1 MSLLRIVLF
10 LFLLLLVLV
19 FGVASYLHVA
29 DLNQYK
35 EQIAARVQEATGR
48 DFTMGS
54 LDVQMWPRVK
64 VSVDDVA
71 LANAPWGSDPLML
84 QLGHLETTIKPLS
97 LLFGHLRV
105 TEFVLEDM
113 NLLLE
118 SNDSGDSNWEMAT
131 GPESTGQGGAREGD
145 DAAGGSGDGLPVRL
159 DNLRISDV
167 IVTLREPG
175 SEDLAFLLERL
186 RLQPDA
192 DKVRRLTGSGVILN
206 QPLVLN
212 GQFGKQSGGGSEP
225 FQVNGNL
232 GSLELAVNSVQGSSG
247 ARDDNTLETLLR
259 TEDLAAFLA
268 SIGVS
273 TPLSGP
279 LLVKAVITPG
289 KRGTTTSIDAELDTT
304 AARLTLEREGGR
316 VAVAGEL
323 EGLAGLGT
331 MLGLAGLP
339 IQPVVVEG
347 ALNRDGDGLE
357 IDALRFTSGGASLS
371 ATGRLRSGERNS
383 TLQVKLEGES
393 LSDLLTTLPG
403 LPFEGTAQLQSSVA
417 EIAIDPLQLRFGKS
431 DLAGSIRMLSGD
443 EPATTIALTSATLH
457 LKEFLGIS
465 EDAEPQEAPAE
476 QDKPYVFTE
485 DLLPFETLQQNEVDI
500 DIAVDQLI
508 GPASTLENVEIVAG
522 LHAGELK
529 AAFDFST
536 PVGAR
541 SASRLQLTTRGQQ
554 ADLRATINAR
564 DMRLNLASGEDAL
577 PEEIPPVS
585 LSFNVVAS
593 GDSPRTLAS
602 SSTGD
607 LLVTLGEGRLVNKL
621 IGRFS
626 GDIVSQ
632 LSSALN
638 PFAKEEPDTTF
649 ECGLASIAIE
659 DGRATIEPII
669 LQGQKVTIAGQGK
682 LDLKTEEI
690 MIKFN
695 TQPREGIGIGA
706 DMFVT
711 PFVALD
717 GTLANPRVGA
727 NKSGTAITVAT
738 GGISL
743 LVRSAMD
750 RLAGSVDHC
759 AETMPNFPQ
768 PPLPVD

>member
-19 FGVASYLHVA
+19 FGVAGYLHVA

-35 EQIAARVQEATGR
+35 EQIAARVQEGTGR
-48 DFTMGS
+48 DFTLGS
-54 LDVQMWPRVK
+54 LDVEVWPRMK

-84 QLGHLETTIKPLS
+84 QLGHLEATIKPLS
-97 LLFGHLRV
+97 LLAGHLRV

-118 SNDSGDSNWEMAT
+118 SDGSGDSNWEMAT
-131 GPESTGQGGAREGD
+131 GAEPTAQGGAQEGD
-145 DAAGGSGDGLPVRL
+145 DTAGGSQGSMPVWL

-175 SEDLAFLLERL
+175 SEDQAFLLERL

-192 DKVRRLTGSGVILN
+192 DKVRRLTGSGLILN

-212 GQFGKQSGGGSEP
+212 GQFGKQSGGGSQP

-232 GSLELAVNSVQGSSG
+232 GSLELAVNGVQGSSM
-247 ARDDNTLETLLR
+247 DSTLEALLR
-259 TEDLAAFLA
+259 TEDLATFLA

-279 LLVKAVITPG
+279 LLVKAVIAPG
-289 KRGTTTSIDAELDTT
+289 KRGTTTIDAELDTT

-316 VAVAGEL
+316 VAVAGEV

-339 IQPVVVEG
+339 TQPVVVEG

-371 ATGRLRSGERNS
+371 ATGSLRSGARNS

-403 LPFEGTAQLQSSVA
+403 LPFEGTAQLQSSAA
-417 EIAIDPLQLRFGKS
+417 EMAIDPLQLRFGKS

-443 EPATTIALTSATLH
+443 EQANTIALTSTTLH
-457 LKEFLGIS
+457 LKEFLGIN
-465 EDAEPQEAPAE
+465 EDAEPKEAPAE

-649 ECGLASIAIE
+649 ECGLVSIAIE
-659 DGRATIEPII
+659 DGQATIEPII

-695 TQPREGIGIGA
+695 TQPREGIGVGA

-717 GTLANPRVGA
+717 GTLAKPRVGA

-759 AETMPNFPQ
+759 VETMPKFPQ